1 MRNDRD
7 PYWRRRD
14 ESYWRGRQ
22 EAHASYWKLTRQ
34 IRKSEHQGR
43 RHAAEVDR
51 LSSDI
56 EARRRADRQAAL
68 IAQMHKERQWLQGQ
82 IAACSSSRRD
92 RWLRQL
98 ELLEPTASG
107 AEAALAELR
116 DDIERER
123 RKLAAASLRTWSQAS
138 VPEPAELAWPTLG
151 TVRAQMSLLGLEDLA
166 SAEQQ
171 TPTDPEAQRALC
183 ESALA
188 TIVSRVNALASPV
201 RRYQAGAF

>member
-82 IAACSSSRRD
+82 IAALSSSRRD

-98 ELLEPTASG
+98 ELFEPTASG

-123 RKLAAASLRTWSQAS
+123 CKLAAASLRTWSHAS

-151 TVRAQMSLLGLEDLA
+151 TVRAQMSLLGLEDLV

-171 TPTDPEAQRALC
+171 TSTDPEAQRALC
-183 ESALA
+183 ESALGA
-188 TIVSRVNALASPV
+188 IVSRVNALASPV